1 LNEKR
6 EDTDL
11 QKVHGCYGVAAKSP
25 SSEKSDR
32 KAKKI
37 PKVEQNKIM
46 NILAGLKQIQQSSHR
61 SGSGENSESQ
71 IKQKNTLN
79 LSGSINKH

>member
-6 EDTDL
+6 DDTDL

-46 NILAGLKQIQQSSHR
+46 NILAGLKQI
-61 SGSGENSESQ
+61 
-71 IKQKNTLN
+71 
-79 LSGSINKH
+79 